1 MLIILYQS
9 SYGKSEILEQELVSS
24 DQLPILIGIC
34 YLTVNFPL
42 HLMTA
47 IKIAIF
53 KLSNLCILK
62 KRPPSNQPFVMGFI
76 ASLQSMT
83 AFLQRQLGAGEGT
96 RTPTDEPPD
105 PKSGASANFATP
117 ACAFIL

>member
-1 MLIILYQS
+1 M
-9 SYGKSEILEQELVSS
+9 
-24 DQLPILIGIC
+24 LIGIR

-53 KLSNLCILK
+53 KLSNLCIFK

-117 ACAFIL
+117 ASAFIL